1 MSRDISFHVA
11 LRAGPFRASGRAGA
25 AGRKRLHPESCN
37 NLFLSRKEAPRR
49 CPPCPAGATPQR
61 TGALLRTWCPA
72 GPVPAVPRCPGSS
85 SSGGGS
91 CSPLAVP
98 LALGAACGARCCGQ
112 ALAEGGGGDA
122 GGAGGTERQRCRSAA
137 GAFPAWHGDGCGR
150 RTLVLHPRGRAGG
163 GRRAMPRRAGTGP
176 WQCHRGCRAIAP
188 LPHAW
193 FGASVPRGAGWPRA
207 PPWVTGARGGGGGVG
222 SPGRRGRGV
231 SRARAGAGS
240 AAVDGATGV
249 RCPARCSPGARGA
262 AGPGGAGTGARAG
275 PVTVPSLTV
284 KGAGSGAAL
293 AAGCWLMAASRGAL
307 RCWD

>member
-1 MSRDISFHVA
+1 MPPLPRRRHPTAYWCSSAYVV
-11 LRAGPFRASGRAGA
+11 SGGAGA
-25 AGRKRLHPESCN
+25 G
-37 NLFLSRKEAPRR
+37 
-49 CPPCPAGATPQR
+49 CPP
-61 TGALLRTWCPA
+61 
-72 GPVPAVPRCPGSS
+72 VPRQQQQQR
-85 SSGGGS
+85 GGS

-207 PPWVTGARGGGGGVG
+207 PPGVTGARGGGVG

-275 PVTVPSLTV
+275 PVAVPSLTV